1 MAILAEYIWL
11 DVNKNLRSKI
21 KVITDDKSLE
31 KIYNRTNLT
40 PQTLAYFLPIWN
52 YDGSST
58 GQAEG
63 LHSELIIKPVAVY
76 DDPFK
81 EGILVMCATYD
92 KDDNPLPSNY
102 RHKAES
108 IFKLKP
114 NEKPW
119 FGIEQEY
126 FAFKQV
132 DKNKLIKAEI
142 EPHNSDEYP
151 YKQGK
156 YYCSVGMGKA
166 FYREIAEQHLHYCLS
181 AGLKISGINA
191 EVAPY
196 QWEYQ
201 IGPCEGIESG
211 DELWVSRYILE
222 RVGEM
227 FGVEICYL
235 PKPFSKLNVK
245 MSYKF

>member
-1 MAILAEYIWL
+1 MTILAEYIWL
-11 DVNKNLRSKI
+11 DVDKKFRSKI
-21 KVITDDKSLE
+21 KVITDYVCLD

-58 GQAEG
+58 GQTEG
-63 LHSELIIKPVAVY
+63 LNSELTIKPVAVY

-102 RHKAES
+102 RDKANE

-114 NEKPW
+114 DEKPW

-126 FAFKQV
+126 FAFKKS
-132 DKNKLIKAEI
+132 DKRSLIDSGKVSHYACGTTGI
-142 EPHNSDEYP
+142 VNPIV
-151 YKQGK
+151 QGK

-166 FYREIAEQHLHYCLS
+166 FYREIAERHLQHCCF
-181 AGLKISGINA
+181 
-191 EVAPY
+191 
-196 QWEYQ
+196 Q
-201 IGPCEGIESG
+201 
-211 DELWVSRYILE
+211 
-222 RVGEM
+222 
-227 FGVEICYL
+227 
-235 PKPFSKLNVK
+235 
-245 MSYKF
+245 